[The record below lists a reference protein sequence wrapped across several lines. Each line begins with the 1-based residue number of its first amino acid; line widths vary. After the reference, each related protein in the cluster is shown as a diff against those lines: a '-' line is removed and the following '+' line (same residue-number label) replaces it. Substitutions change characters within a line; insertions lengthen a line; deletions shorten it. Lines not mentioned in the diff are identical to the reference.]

1 MTLFETE
8 TDLAPSEVIE
18 RARDFFLSERSS
30 YAAFPVEVG
39 PNYLRLAL
47 EVGEV
52 VIGVIAR
59 ENGSSV
65 RASSSRG
72 AHILTRF
79 LSTINP
85 AGEVQRETNR
95 RR

>member
-1 MTLFETE
+1 MTVFETE
-8 TDLAPSEVIE
+8 TNLAPAEVIE
-18 RARDFFLSERSS
+18 RARDFFLNERSS

-39 PNYLRLAL
+39 ANFLRLAL

-52 VIGVIAR
+52 SIGIVPR
-59 ENGSSV
+59 ENGSLV
-65 RASSSRG
+65 RGSSSRG

-95 RR
+95 RP